1 MRELGRILCPVDLS
15 DTAGHVV
22 QHAVQF
28 GRWYRAPITALH
40 ICNPVV
46 IPPSD
51 FTLVGAP
58 TVPILTD
65 DDINEVRQKVQTL
78 FDSTGSGPV
87 DVIVESGRPAKR
99 IVEIAGAL
107 PAGLIVMGTHG
118 ATGFQHLI
126 LGSVTEKVLRQAP
139 CPVLTV
145 PPRVRTTPSLPF
157 TRILCPVDFS
167 ESARAALGFAVSL
180 SQECSA
186 RLTILYALER
196 PSEELSP
203 FTAEYRH
210 EVEQSAAAKL
220 AELSAGFEQRGSQAV
235 MRVAYG
241 KAYREILAT
250 ASEESSDL
258 IVIGVHGRNPL
269 DLMLFG
275 STTNQVVR
283 RATCPVLTVRH

>member
-1 MRELGRILCPVDLS
+1 MRELGRILCPLDLS
-15 DTAGHVV
+15 KTSDHVV

-40 ICNPVV
+40 ICNPIV
-46 IPPSD
+46 IPSTD
-51 FTLVGAP
+51 FTVVGAP

-65 DDINEVRQKVQTL
+65 DDINEIRHKVQTR
-78 FDSTGSGPV
+78 FDSAGAGPV
-87 DVIVESGRPAKR
+87 DVIVESGHPAKR

-107 PAGLIVMGTHG
+107 PSGLIVMGTHG

-145 PPRVRTTPSLPF
+145 PPRVRTAPSLPF
-157 TRILCPVDFS
+157 TRILCPIDFS
-167 ESARAALGFAVSL
+167 ESARAALEFAVSL
-180 SQECSA
+180 SQESSA
-186 RLTILYALER
+186 PLTILYVLEWS
-196 PSEELSP
+196 SEELSP

-210 EVEQSAAAKL
+210 EVEQSAAVKL
-220 AELSAGFEQRGSQAV
+220 AELSAGFEQRASRPII
-235 MRVAYG
+235 RVTRG
-241 KAYREILAT
+241 KAYREILAA